1 MASAGDHRVAPGR
14 AQDAACLIPSSIATN
29 IGLAISLDERAMKTV
44 PVYEAKNRFSELL
57 AAVEQG
63 ETVSITRRGAPVTRL
78 VAEPAA
84 GKASRNEARKRVAA
98 GFERLRVLRAGFSLD
113 GDIRAIARQGS
124 D

>member
-1 MASAGDHRVAPGR
+1 
-14 AQDAACLIPSSIATN
+14 
-29 IGLAISLDERAMKTV
+29 MKTV

>member
-1 MASAGDHRVAPGR
+1 
-14 AQDAACLIPSSIATN
+14 
-29 IGLAISLDERAMKTV
+29 MKTV

-63 ETVSITRRGAPVTRL
+63 ETVSITRRGVPVARL

-98 GFERLRVLRAGFSLD
+98 GFERLRTLRAGISLD
-113 GDIRAIARQGS
+113 GDIKAIARQGA

>member
-1 MASAGDHRVAPGR
+1 
-14 AQDAACLIPSSIATN
+14 
-29 IGLAISLDERAMKTV
+29 MKTV

-63 ETVSITRRGAPVTRL
+63 ETVSITRRGTPVARL

-84 GKASRNEARKRVAA
+84 GKASRNEARKRIAA
-98 GFERLRVLRAGFSLD
+98 GFERLRVLRAGISLD
-113 GDIRAIARQGS
+113 GDLKAIVREGA

>member
-1 MASAGDHRVAPGR
+1 
-14 AQDAACLIPSSIATN
+14 
-29 IGLAISLDERAMKTV
+29 MKVV

-63 ETVSITRRGAPVTRL
+63 ETVSITRRGAPVARL

-84 GKASRNEARKRVAA
+84 GKASRNEARKRIAA
-98 GFERLRVLRAGFSLD
+98 GFERLRVLRAGISLD
-113 GDIRAIARQGS
+113 GDLKAITREGA

>member
-1 MASAGDHRVAPGR
+1 M
-14 AQDAACLIPSSIATN
+14 QIA
-29 IGLAISLDERAMKTV
+29 

-63 ETVSITRRGAPVTRL
+63 EIVSITRRGAPAPRL

-98 GFERLRVLRAGFSLD
+98 GLGCVRAGTATFRSGFDASWWLCV
-113 GDIRAIARQGS
+113 G
-124 D
+124 

>member
-1 MASAGDHRVAPGR
+1 
-14 AQDAACLIPSSIATN
+14 
-29 IGLAISLDERAMKTV
+29 MKTV

-63 ETVSITRRGAPVTRL
+63 ETISITRRGAPVARL
-78 VAEPAA
+78 IAEPAA
-84 GKASRNEARKRVAA
+84 SKASRNDARKRIAA

-113 GDIRAIARQGS
+113 GDIKAIARKGA

>member
-1 MASAGDHRVAPGR
+1 
-14 AQDAACLIPSSIATN
+14 
-29 IGLAISLDERAMKTV
+29 MKTV

-63 ETVSITRRGAPVTRL
+63 ETVSITRRGAPVARL

-84 GKASRNEARKRVAA
+84 GKTGRNEARKRVAA
-98 GFERLRVLRAGFSLD
+98 GFERLRVLRAGISLD
-113 GDIRAIARQGS
+113 GDLKTIAREGA

>member
-1 MASAGDHRVAPGR
+1 
-14 AQDAACLIPSSIATN
+14 
-29 IGLAISLDERAMKTV
+29 MKIV

>member
-1 MASAGDHRVAPGR
+1 
-14 AQDAACLIPSSIATN
+14 
-29 IGLAISLDERAMKTV
+29 MKIV

-63 ETVSITRRGAPVTRL
+63 ETVSITRRGAPVARL

-84 GKASRNEARKRVAA
+84 GKASLNEARKRVAA
-98 GFERLRVLRAGFSLD
+98 GFERLRVLRASISLD
-113 GDIRAIARQGS
+113 GDLKAIARRGA

>member
-1 MASAGDHRVAPGR
+1 
-14 AQDAACLIPSSIATN
+14 
-29 IGLAISLDERAMKTV
+29 MKIV

-63 ETVSITRRGAPVTRL
+63 ETVSITRRGAPVARL

-84 GKASRNEARKRVAA
+84 GKASRTEARKRVAA
-98 GFERLRVLRAGFSLD
+98 GFERLRALRAGILLD
-113 GDIRAIARQGS
+113 GNLKVIAGEGA

>member
-1 MASAGDHRVAPGR
+1 M
-14 AQDAACLIPSSIATN
+14 QIA
-29 IGLAISLDERAMKTV
+29 

-63 ETVSITRRGAPVTRL
+63 EIVSITRRGAPAPRL

-84 GKASRNEARKRVAA
+84 GKASRKRRANA
-98 GFERLRVLRAGFSLD
+98 SLPDSSGCALRAGILLD
-113 GDIRAIARQGS
+113 GNLKVIAGEGA